1 MWICKRERV
10 VFFYIFIIKLKMA
23 SYTKSQLREGT
34 PTEVLSGNKTF
45 TLTNNSTGSVYFTI
59 ETIANNT
66 GSFSG
71 KPTNAIGVYDQF
83 VSIDE
88 DSLVTSSYIASVVV
102 PEGESSFRF
111 NPTVNVA
118 ESSSLLRGTG
128 EISLVIS

>member
-1 MWICKRERV
+1 
-10 VFFYIFIIKLKMA
+10 MA

-34 PTEVLSGNKTF
+34 PTEVISGNKTF
-45 TLTNNSTGSVYFTI
+45 TLTNNSTGSIYFTI
-59 ETIANNT
+59 ETVADNT
-66 GSFSG
+66 GSFSN

-88 DSLVTSSYIASVVV
+88 NSLVTSSYIASVVV
-102 PEGESSFRF
+102 PEGQSSFRF

-128 EISLVIS
+128 EISLVIT

>member
-1 MWICKRERV
+1 
-10 VFFYIFIIKLKMA
+10 MA

-34 PTEVLSGNKTF
+34 PIEELNGYKTF
-45 TLTNNSTGSVYFTI
+45 NLTNNSTGSVYFTI
-59 ETIANNT
+59 QTVTNST

-71 KPTNAIGVYDQF
+71 KPTNAIGDYDQF

-88 DSLVTSSYIASVVV
+88 DSLVTSSYIAAVVV

-111 NPTVNVA
+111 KPTVNVA